1 VYGKWIVNDKIEA
14 KNIVSTIPLK
24 ELVHIIN
31 IPDISH
37 ELTRYSKFLDF
48 NSLIVIGI
56 ALRKKSLDMHWV
68 YVPDKNIIFH
78 RYAWVSNYSP
88 YNTPNQNELSSLIVE
103 ITLRPEELKSIWRGS

>member
-1 VYGKWIVNDKIEA
+1 VYGKWIVNDEIEA

-68 YVPDKNIIFH
+68 YVPDKNIIFLDMHGFRITVHIILQIRTNFH
-78 RYAWVSNYSP
+78 R
-88 YNTPNQNELSSLIVE
+88 L
-103 ITLRPEELKSIWRGS
+103 